1 MRWSHRSVEMKETAN
16 LSKAEAASE
25 AFSNKRLR
33 WLIGK
38 GDILVQKGELTEER
52 LEELIELTVR
62 EEIDR
67 CIILLELKEAPA
79 TITEIAKATKLEKD
93 YILENLLALMKWN
106 QVAIIGD
113 KKREY
118 IYAKK
123 EI

>member
-1 MRWSHRSVEMKETAN
+1 MKEMAN
-16 LSKAEAASE
+16 LDKLEAATD
-25 AFSNKRLR
+25 AFAGERLR

-38 GDILVQKGELTEER
+38 GDVLVQRGDLTTER
-52 LEELIELTVR
+52 LQELMEQTVR

-67 CIILLELKEAPA
+67 SHILRELRDGPA
-79 TITEIAKATKLEKD
+79 TVSEIAKATKMEKD

-106 QVAIIGD
+106 MIEIVGD
-113 KKREY
+113 ENREY